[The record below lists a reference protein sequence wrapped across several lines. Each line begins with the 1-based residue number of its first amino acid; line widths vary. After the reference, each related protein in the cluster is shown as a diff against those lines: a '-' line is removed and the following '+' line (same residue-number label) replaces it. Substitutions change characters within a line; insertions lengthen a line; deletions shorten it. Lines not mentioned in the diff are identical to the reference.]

1 MDRKTL
7 ERKLLCYRSD
17 RARAEYLR
25 RYIPLM
31 EKRLS
36 ELKEEALQ
44 GIGRALPPDAVRV
57 SCGPG
62 DPTGRLAVRAAED
75 ALTEE
80 MRLCRDQLNGLRR
93 EAAALDAHL
102 SLMECLL
109 ASLTEE
115 SRFLLTARYLDRVS
129 WPELARRY
137 QERYRVDYV
146 PLTLRRRCAHAMDAL
161 CGTCERTGP
170 GSAAPHP
177 FTDQPGD
184 RQPAGRSCSI

>member
-1 MDRKTL
+1 
-7 ERKLLCYRSD
+7 
-17 RARAEYLR
+17 
-25 RYIPLM
+25 
-31 EKRLS
+31 
-36 ELKEEALQ
+36 
-44 GIGRALPPDAVRV
+44 
-57 SCGPG
+57 
-62 DPTGRLAVRAAED
+62 
-75 ALTEE
+75 

-102 SLMECLL
+102 SLIECLL

-146 PLTLRRRCAHAMDAL
+146 PLTLRRRCAHALDAL

-177 FTDQPGD
+177 FTEQPGD
-184 RQPAGRSCSI
+184 RPPAGRSCSI